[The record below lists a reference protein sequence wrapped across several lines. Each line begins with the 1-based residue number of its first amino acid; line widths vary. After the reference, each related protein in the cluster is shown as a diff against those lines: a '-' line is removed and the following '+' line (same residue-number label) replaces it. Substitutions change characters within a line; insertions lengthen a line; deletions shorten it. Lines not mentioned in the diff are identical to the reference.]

1 MISGK
6 DIGRQKD
13 AGYVTNVKWAI
24 GIRPRQANKNLFRHM
39 ASPMKAVSKKAD
51 QRSARQEVET
61 TVLPAGQ

>member
-39 ASPMKAVSKKAD
+39 ASPVK
-51 QRSARQEVET
+51 SARNKAEQRLAGPEVEN